1 MWLKELKIAIIE
13 KDIKKFTKLMN
24 LVPQLT
30 KPDELDEAICLINE
44 AKTIIIDLKQSTKES
59 MNQIKKNIDFLE
71 VMEDIPTNKL
81 DVIS

>member
-1 MWLKELKIAIIE
+1 MWLKELKIAVIE
-13 KDIKKFTKLMN
+13 KDIKKFTKLMD

-44 AKTIIIDLKQSTKES
+44 AKNIIIDLKQSTKKS
-59 MNQIKKNIDFLE
+59 MNQIKKNIDFLK